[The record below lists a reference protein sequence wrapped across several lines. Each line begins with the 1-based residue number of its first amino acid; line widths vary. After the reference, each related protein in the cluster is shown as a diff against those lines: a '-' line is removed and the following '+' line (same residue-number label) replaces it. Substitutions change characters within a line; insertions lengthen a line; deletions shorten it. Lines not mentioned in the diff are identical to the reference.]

1 MKKTVFEKSFVI
13 VLFVLVMLAFAL
25 AERDTQKLFEKYNTK
40 STVKSAKQTVEYT
53 ADLSAKPAGQPNKF
67 VHN

>member
-13 VLFVLVMLAFAL
+13 VLFILVMIAFAF

-40 STVKSAKQTVEYT
+40 STVQTVEKAVEVT
-53 ADLSAKPAGQPNKF
+53 AGIADKAQNKSARD
-67 VHN
+67 